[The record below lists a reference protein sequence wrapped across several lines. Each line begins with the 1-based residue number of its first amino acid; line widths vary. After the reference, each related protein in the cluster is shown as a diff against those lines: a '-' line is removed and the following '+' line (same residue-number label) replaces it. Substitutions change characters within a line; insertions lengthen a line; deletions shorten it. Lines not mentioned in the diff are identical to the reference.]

1 MGVMR
6 QVACIVKK
14 YTHHLGGE
22 NLKERKGT
30 EDLGIHV
37 SLILKWILQKD
48 HAGLI

>member
-1 MGVMR
+1 MR

-14 YTHHLGGE
+14 YTQHLDGE